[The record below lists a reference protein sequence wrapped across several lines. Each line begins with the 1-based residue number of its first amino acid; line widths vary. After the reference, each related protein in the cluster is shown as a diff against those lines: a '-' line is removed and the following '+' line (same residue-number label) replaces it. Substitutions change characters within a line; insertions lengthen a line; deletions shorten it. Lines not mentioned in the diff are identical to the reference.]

1 MRFRLPVMTL
11 IVVLSIGSVAWAQQT
26 TGSVSGAVF
35 DQTGAVLQDAAVR
48 ISGENLPAGRTTR
61 TSDSGLYNFPLLIPG
76 TYAVEAEVSGL
87 GKTSRVVEVQVGRD
101 TQVDITIGVAGLQE
115 QLTVTAATPE
125 VDLKSTEVAFNYG
138 REEIQAL
145 PLQRSY
151 AGLLQLIPGVADNGA
166 FAPNAGASRQDNTY
180 LLDGVNITN
189 PLFGYLSTEVNEFDI
204 VEFNVKKGAVS
215 AEFGRSNGAVTNAVT
230 RSGTNQLRGGV
241 RFEMIPNNW
250 IAEAKSGLP
259 NTQDRWIP
267 AYMLGGPALKD
278 RLFWYTSGMFSR
290 AETHGRVNNLG
301 PVPDRVETT
310 KDFFGKL
317 TAQLGNTNQFNMG
330 YRARP
335 STCEFCS
342 IGVNSAP
349 EVGTNNEGTNR
360 VVTVAWNWFP
370 TSRTVLD
377 VKYLRMDEETEQV
390 AITQFPFQ
398 PTFDVNNLAQM
409 GQYTAGGI
417 TRGGDALALNRQN
430 YKRDE
435 IKATLTQYFDS
446 PGMNHQFKVGFGF
459 ENSNE
464 DLTRES
470 NGWGIVTP
478 ISGNRYQALYYPTQP
493 AQIGIGE
500 TYSLFV
506 QDDISI
512 GDRLVINAG
521 VLFNKDDFSQETD
534 EKRTF
539 VSFGFGDEFQPRLG
553 FNYRLR
559 EETGDKIYANY
570 GRYYSLDQKSTA
582 RSLAPRR
589 LFQSEAVFSSTGQL
603 ISDTPASNT
612 VSKVIDNNLQPPF
625 QDEFIVGYATP
636 LGGFW
641 SMDAFFQYRDADD
654 FIEDI
659 PSVLPNSSYIYINDS
674 AADRKYRALVFE
686 LNRRTANNWTMNVS
700 YSFSKLYG
708 NYDLDYSGGVAG
720 AAVFNTSSLINDGP
734 GSFTA
739 DTFRQGVLSQDR
751 PHVLKVFAS
760 YLPPQISGLTVG
772 GYLRAQSGK
781 PWEARGL
788 PWGSTLTYL
797 RYLEP
802 AGTNRTDFWTNFDF
816 LMGYVHGFGR
826 FNARVEGR
834 ILNLFNNQTELA
846 VDQRQYLDP
855 RNRTIVGSPDRSC
868 LACWTDAMVQGTSQP
883 NPRYGEP
890 TDYASPRRFLL
901 TLQLDF

>member
-1 MRFRLPVMTL
+1 MRTRHFFTA
-11 IVVLSIGSVAWAQQT
+11 VLLTVIFGGAAAAQQT

-35 DQTGAVLQDAAVR
+35 DQTGAVLQDATVR
-48 ISGENLPAGRTTR
+48 ISGENLPAGRTTT
-61 TSDSGLYNFPLLIPG
+61 TSDAGLYNFPLLIPG
-76 TYAVEAEVSGL
+76 RYTVEAEKAGL
-87 GKTSRVVEVQVGRD
+87 GKATRPVEVQVGKD
-101 TQVDITIGVAGLQE
+101 TQVDITIGLTGVQE
-115 QLTVTAATPE
+115 QVTVTAATPD
-125 VDLKSTEVAFNYG
+125 VDLKSTEVSFNYG
-138 REEIQAL
+138 RQEIQTL

-151 AGLLQLIPGVADNGA
+151 AGLLQLIPGVADNGG
-166 FAPNAGASRQDNTY
+166 FAPNAGGSRQDNTY

-215 AEFGRSNGAVTNAVT
+215 AEFGRSNGAVTNAIT
-230 RSGTNQLRGGV
+230 RSGTNQLRGGF
-241 RFEMIPNNW
+241 RFELIPNNW
-250 IAEAKSGLP
+250 IASAKSGLP

-267 AYMLGGPALKD
+267 AYMLGGPAIKN
-278 RLFWYTSGMFSR
+278 RLFWYTSGMMAKS
-290 AETHGRVNNLG
+290 ETHGRINNLG

-310 KDFFGKL
+310 NDFFGKL
-317 TAQLGNTNQFNMG
+317 TAQIGNSHQFNVG

-335 STCEFCS
+335 RECEFCG
-342 IGVNSAP
+342 IGINDAP
-349 EVGTNNEGTNR
+349 ELGTNEEGTNR
-360 VVTVAWNWFP
+360 VATVSWNWFP
-370 TSRTVLD
+370 TTRTVVD
-377 VKYLRMDEETEQV
+377 VKYLRMDEETETV

-398 PTFDVNNLAQM
+398 PAFSVNSLDQM
-409 GQYTAGGI
+409 GAYTAGGV
-417 TRGGDALALNRQN
+417 TRGGNSLALNQQN

-435 IKATLTQYFDS
+435 IKATLTQFFDS
-446 PGMNHQFKVGFGF
+446 PGMNHQFKVGFGY
-459 ENSNE
+459 EDSNE
-464 DLTRES
+464 DLTRVS
-470 NGWGIVTP
+470 NGWGSVTP
-478 ISGNRYQALYYPTQP
+478 IAGNRYQALYYPSQP

-500 TYSLFV
+500 TYSLFA
-506 QDDISI
+506 QDDMSI
-512 GDRLVINAG
+512 GDRLVVNVG

-539 VSFGFGDEFQPRLG
+539 VSFNFGDEFQPRVG
-553 FNYRLR
+553 FNYRIR
-559 EETGDKIYANY
+559 ENAGDKVYANF

-612 VSKVIDNNLQPPF
+612 VSKVIDNNLKPPF
-625 QDEFIVGYATP
+625 QDEYIVGYASP
-636 LGGFW
+636 LMEGW
-641 SMDAFFQYRDADD
+641 SVDAFFQYRDADD

-659 PSVLPNSSYIYINDS
+659 PSVLPNSSYIYINDPV
-674 AADRKYRALVFE
+674 ADRKYRAFVVE
-686 LNRRTANNWTMNVS
+686 LDRRTANNWTMNVS
-700 YSFSKLYG
+700 YSLSKLYG

-739 DTFRQGVLSQDR
+739 DTNRQGVLSQDR
-751 PHVLKVFAS
+751 THVLKVFGS
-760 YLPPQISGLTVG
+760 YMPPQLSGLTVG
-772 GYLRAQSGK
+772 GYLRAQSGT

-802 AGTNRTDFWTNFDF
+802 AGTNRNDFWTNFDF
-816 LMGYVHGFGR
+816 LLGYTQRFGR
-826 FNARVEGR
+826 FNGRIEGR
-834 ILNLFNNQTELA
+834 VLNLFNNQTAIA

-890 TDYASPRRFLL
+890 TNWAAPRRFLL
-901 TLQLDF
+901 TFLVDF